1 MSQLLQCHI
10 KVLMWPP
17 NTQNVRPELSSRPA
31 RTDRIAWEKQDLKD
45 GKESGEAAEIKVK
58 CMEANDV
65 G

>member
-1 MSQLLQCHI
+1 
-10 KVLMWPP
+10 MWPP